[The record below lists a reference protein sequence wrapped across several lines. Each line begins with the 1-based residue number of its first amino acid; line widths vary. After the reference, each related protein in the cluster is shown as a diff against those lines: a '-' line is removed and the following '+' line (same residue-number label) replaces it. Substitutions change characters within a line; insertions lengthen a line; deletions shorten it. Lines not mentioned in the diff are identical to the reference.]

1 MRVIKELD
9 DLKLVARVAEV
20 LNVTQPAVSKQIA
33 ELENIVGVPIVSR
46 DRNRLY
52 LTPIGVRLAE
62 HARRVLNQLDRAVFD
77 IDAMATGVSGS
88 VAIGAV
94 SSVAPIV
101 LPGAIALFKSSAPD
115 AEVSLYEGHFVSLF
129 PQLEAGTI
137 DLLIARV
144 WQANE
149 LPGVEQMV
157 LLREPIVVVSGP
169 DHPLARH
176 GSVDWPD
183 ATDWPWILPQANSI
197 ARRAIDALFA
207 EHGLLTPTNTI
218 ASLSLAVNLEILR
231 ADARARV
238 VSSQFGARPFRA
250 GRGRYPATG
259 HAKLSL
265 RGSLLL
271 AQRPDGSQQHV
282 ETFPEMPE
290 ADVGTARNHSI
301 RLRL

>member
-33 ELENIVGVPIVSR
+33 ELETIVGVPIVSR

-52 LTPIGVRLAE
+52 LTPIGVRLAD
-62 HARRVLNQLDRAVFD
+62 HARRVLNQLDRAAFD
-77 IDAMATGVSGS
+77 IDAMASGVSGS

-129 PQLEAGTI
+129 PQLEAGAI

-149 LPGVEQMV
+149 LPGVEQIV

-231 ADARARV
+231 QMPALGLFPLSLARAH
-238 VSSQFGARPFRA
+238 SARGEIVILPLDTRDF
-250 GRGRYPATG
+250 
-259 HAKLSL
+259 LS
-265 RGSLLL
+265 
-271 AQRPDGSQQHV
+271 
-282 ETFPEMPE
+282 E
-290 ADVGTARNHSI
+290 AHCYWRSDQTEANST
-301 RLRL
+301 LRLFLKCLRQTSEQRETIPFG